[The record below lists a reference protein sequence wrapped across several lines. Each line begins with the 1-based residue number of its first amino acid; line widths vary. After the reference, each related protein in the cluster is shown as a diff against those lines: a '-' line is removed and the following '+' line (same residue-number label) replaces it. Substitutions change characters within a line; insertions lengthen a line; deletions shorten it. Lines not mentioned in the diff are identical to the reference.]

1 MEHSRRDFL
10 KKAAVGSAGV
20 FMLNQM
26 GFNQKLLAQDEDLSI
41 LPNWI
46 RHKGKKN
53 ALYNRYYSI
62 ASSFLT
68 DRKEKVSQLTEKD
81 QWQSRQK
88 SMRDKIIKCL
98 GGEFPEKT
106 PLNAEIT
113 GYVDKDDY
121 RIEKVIFESLPEFHV
136 TGCLFIPKNPEEK
149 KPAIIYCS
157 GHTNVAFR
165 SQTYQHE
172 ILNLVKKG
180 FMVFAIDPIGQ
191 GERLHYYNPDL
202 GRSMVGGAT
211 KEHSY
216 PGAQCFLTGDSI
228 ARYFI
233 WDGIRAVDYL
243 LTREEVDP
251 DRLGITGR
259 SGGGTQSAYIGALD
273 DRILASAPECYIT
286 SFKRLIQSIG
296 PQDAEQN
303 FYRGIEHQIDHAD
316 LLEQRVPKP
325 TMMVTTTRDIFSIQ
339 GARETAREVEG
350 VYEIFGKPNNFSMI
364 EDNAP
369 HASTKRNRQRKYAF
383 FQEHFNVAGSSA
395 DEEVEYL
402 TPEELT
408 VTETGQ
414 VLTSRKSKST
424 FLINKEKAEKHLT
437 VLKDRRKSGSETVKS
452 FLPTIKKLSGF
463 TSPQTRH
470 DPVFTGRFVRE
481 GYTIEKYFVKG
492 TGSYKIP
499 YLLFRPEDQNGKL
512 PVVLYLHP
520 GGKAAEA
527 SPGGEIE
534 AIVKKG
540 YAVLAPDL
548 VGVGELGP
556 AGFNG
561 DAYQF
566 ELGRGAYNI
575 WFFGLLV
582 GKSMVGS
589 QAADLIRLVDVLKNR
604 SDIATGRISSLARG
618 GLYNTLLHAAAFEDT
633 LSKLALINP
642 LLSYE
647 SLVMHKYYRPEWIQS
662 TVPGAITGYDLPDLA
677 ACIAPRPLW
686 MVDIQDH
693 RMKPASQ
700 NEIDRTYRFTRNVY
714 QSENAQ
720 ANFVMKSWDQFQ
732 NFSEIMSGWLSQ

>member
-1 MEHSRRDFL
+1 MEQSRRDFL

-20 FMLNQM
+20 FMLNQV
-26 GFNQKLLAQDEDLSI
+26 GFDHTLLAQEEDLSV
-41 LPNWI
+41 LSNWI
-46 RHKGKKN
+46 RHRGKKN
-53 ALYNRYYSI
+53 ALYNHYYSI
-62 ASSFLT
+62 AASLLSE
-68 DRKEKVSQLTEKD
+68 RKETVSQLSTKD
-81 QWQSRQK
+81 QWESRQK
-88 SMRDKIIKCL
+88 SMRGKIIQSI
-98 GGEFPEKT
+98 GGEFPAKT
-106 PLNAEIT
+106 PLNAET
-113 GYVDKDDY
+113 TDYVNKDNY
-121 RIEKVIFESLPEFHV
+121 TIEKVVFESLLEYHV
-136 TGCLFIPKNPEEK
+136 TGCLFIPSNAETK

-157 GHTNVAFR
+157 GHTHEAFR
-165 SQTYQHE
+165 AQAYQHE

-180 FMVFAIDPIGQ
+180 FVVFAIDPIGQ

-216 PGAQCFLTGDSI
+216 PGAQCFLTGTSI

-243 LTREEVDP
+243 LSREEVDP

-303 FYRGIEHQIDHAD
+303 FYHGIKHQIDHAD

-325 TMMVTTTRDIFSIQ
+325 TLMVTTTRDFFSIQ
-339 GARETAREVEG
+339 GARETAREVEE
-350 VYEIFGKPNNFSMI
+350 VYEIFGEPGNFSMI

-369 HASTKRNRQRKYAF
+369 HASTEKNRQRKYAF
-383 FQEHFNVAGSSA
+383 FQQHFNVPGNSA
-395 DEEVEYL
+395 DEPVEYL

-414 VLTSRKSKST
+414 VLTSRKGRST
-424 FLINKEKAEKHLT
+424 FQINKEKAEKHIT
-437 VLKDRRKSGSETVKS
+437 ALKDRRKSGADTVKS
-452 FLPTIKKLSGF
+452 ILPTIKKLSGF
-463 TSPQTRH
+463 MSPQTKH
-470 DPVFTGRFVRE
+470 DPVCTGRYVRE
-481 GYTIEKYFVKG
+481 DYTIEKYFVNG
-492 TGSYKIP
+492 TGRYKIP
-499 YLLFRPEDQNGKL
+499 YLLFRPQNATGKL

-534 AIVKKG
+534 SIVKKG

-575 WFFGLLV
+575 WFFGILV
-582 GKSMVGS
+582 GKSMVGT
-589 QAADLIRLVDVLKNR
+589 QAANIMRLIHVLKNR
-604 SDIATGRISSLARG
+604 NDIATEQIYSLARG
-618 GLYNTLLHAAAFEDT
+618 GLCSTLLHAAAFGQSI
-633 LSKLALINP
+633 SKVALINP
-642 LLSYE
+642 
-647 SLVMHKYYRPEWIQS
+647 
-662 TVPGAITGYDLPDLA
+662 
-677 ACIAPRPLW
+677 
-686 MVDIQDH
+686 
-693 RMKPASQ
+693 
-700 NEIDRTYRFTRNVY
+700 
-714 QSENAQ
+714 
-720 ANFVMKSWDQFQ
+720 
-732 NFSEIMSGWLSQ
+732 